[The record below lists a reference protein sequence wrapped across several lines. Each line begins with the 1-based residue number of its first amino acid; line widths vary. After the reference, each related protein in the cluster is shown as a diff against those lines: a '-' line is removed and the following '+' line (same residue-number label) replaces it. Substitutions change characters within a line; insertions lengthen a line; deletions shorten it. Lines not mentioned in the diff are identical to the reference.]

1 MKTKQSK
8 WAAMEPFASG
18 PGTRFSVWERNP
30 SVISWESFK
39 KVTAGLR
46 ADGFIKVVDST
57 CRLTV
62 KGHAALERWYAEP
75 F

>member
-1 MKTKQSK
+1 MTVKHSK
-8 WAAMEPFASG
+8 WIVIELFAAGSG
-18 PGTRFSVWERNP
+18 SLFNVWERNP